1 MRREKLK
8 HLTFAAI
15 PLVLFLVVL
24 EIGFRIYYDDHD
36 GIIRQGFKMLS
47 SPIYASI
54 AAPNQQ
60 GRHETE
66 EFSVTLRS
74 NSRGFRDTEWTD
86 LDAAMLGDSYV
97 WGTGVEEAQRFSN
110 LFAQK
115 SGIRVGNFGL
125 STAGTVNEL
134 AIYRDFVR
142 QLSPRYVFLI
152 FYPND
157 IQNNAWL
164 IDANWTG
171 KLDDPATPL
180 AIIESRRAL
189 PPSWPDESNLAMKNP
204 ADSAL
209 GFFLK
214 TSMEKLKTDLDSKMV
229 ATVTGH
235 DGRPAEIEKDMLD
248 ADSNWAPALKTYTE
262 AITNA
267 WKLTT
272 ASLLALEQAVREDG
286 GKLILVYLPYQEA
299 ISLRDWH
306 FRKQAFR
313 LVVPDTEM
321 DFDKPRRVVENFAI
335 RHGVPFHD
343 LTPALVS
350 AARDH
355 PGEALYYRRDGH
367 LTVFGNRVVAT
378 SLTEY
383 VNKSLR
389 P

>member
-15 PLVLFLVVL
+15 PLVLFLVAL

-36 GIIRQGFKMLS
+36 GTIRQGFKMLS

-66 EFSVTLRS
+66 EFSVMLRS

-86 LDAAMLGDSYV
+86 LDVAILGDSYV

-110 LFAQK
+110 LFALK
-115 SGIRVGNFGL
+115 SGMRVGNFGL

-134 AIYRDFVR
+134 AVYRNFVR

-164 IDANWTG
+164 IDTNWTG

-189 PPSWPDESNLAMKNP
+189 PLSWPDENNLAMNSP
-204 ADSAL
+204 ANSAL
-209 GFFLK
+209 GTFLK
-214 TSMEKLKTDLDSKMV
+214 TSLEKVKKNFDSKAV
-229 ATVTGH
+229 ATISGQE
-235 DGRPAEIEKDMLD
+235 GRPVEIEKDLLD

-286 GKLILVYLPYQEA
+286 GKLILVYLPYQE
-299 ISLRDWH
+299 SVSPQDWY
-306 FRKQAFR
+306 FRKQIFR
-313 LVVPDTEM
+313 LVVPDSEM
-321 DFDKPRRVVENFAI
+321 DFDKPRRIVENFAM
-335 RHGVPFHD
+335 RHGVAFHD

-355 PGEALYYRRDGH
+355 PGEALYYRQDGH
-367 LTVFGNRVVAT
+367 LTVFGNRVVAN
-378 SLTEY
+378 SLTAYANE
-383 VNKSLR
+383 SLR
-389 P
+389 R